1 MNTSDLI
8 QAIKSGVYDADIQTL
23 KGEILNR
30 AMLLQADYVP
40 PHVPM
45 TPVPYTPPARV
56 TQNINDFRIGKK
68 VRINDR
74 AATGYLRG
82 QTAVVIKVKRSR
94 VTIRLDRGGVGRFVD
109 GTVTCPID
117 LLTII
122 S

>member
-8 QAIKSGVYDADIQTL
+8 HAIKAGQYDEDIHL
-23 KGEILNR
+23 LRGEILNR
-30 AMLLQADYVP
+30 FMLIQADKDGIIDKPYVQP
-40 PHVPM
+40 
-45 TPVPYTPPARV
+45 TRV

-68 VRINDR
+68 VRINNR

-94 VTIRLDRGGVGRFVD
+94 VTIRLDQGGMGRFVD

-117 LLTII
+117 LLSII
-122 S
+122 G